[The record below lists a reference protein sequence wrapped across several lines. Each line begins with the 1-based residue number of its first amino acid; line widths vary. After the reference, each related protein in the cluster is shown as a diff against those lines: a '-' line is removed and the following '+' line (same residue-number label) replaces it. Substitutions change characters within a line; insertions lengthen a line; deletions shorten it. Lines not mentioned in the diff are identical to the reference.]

1 MEAGREDSLLGNFY
15 NGTPLFVLEQGS
27 AWTKV
32 RIGTD
37 ENTGAMTGW
46 MRTEDLAFGDNM
58 LQVNR
63 DAIQIHSEKV
73 LIHPVVPFIGSES
86 GIMTATQ
93 FSECLVIG
101 EAESDQKYAIVYSLK
116 DGNVG
121 FVPITSLGNGNG

>member
-1 MEAGREDSLLGNFY
+1 
-15 NGTPLFVLEQGS
+15 
-27 AWTKV
+27 
-32 RIGTD
+32 
-37 ENTGAMTGW
+37 MTGW
-46 MRTEDLAFGDNM
+46 MRTEGLAFGDDM
-58 LQVNR
+58 LQVSR
-63 DAIQIHSEKV
+63 ESIQIHSEKV